1 MRSCYVFPSTVADPV
16 SPGLRALLSAAAAA
30 GLDTLVTKSEAITVA
45 LAGEARRFGLRLLG
59 SVACFRGPEG
69 PQAVGDDGHRWQS
82 MEWYTGVRPNDP
94 AWNERLVRNVARIA
108 AGTEADGLVLDF
120 LRWPLHWELELRP
133 GARPRSASYDAQ
145 TLAQFTAHSGIGL
158 HGTTGADAARRVAR
172 EHAVAWTRY
181 RTGIVTDVARQ
192 LRDAVREARAGLWLG
207 AFLVPTDDDETRRR
221 LVGQDAV
228 ALGELFDG
236 LLPMTYHAI
245 VHREPG
251 WVGAVTRALHH
262 TAPVIPMVQTTADA
276 LSVTGLK
283 ADWGP
288 RVSTDDFAE
297 ALRHALAA
305 GDGRYC
311 LFPAEGLTP
320 AHFAAIR
327 TAHGAAHAR

>member
-1 MRSCYVFPSTVADPV
+1 MRSCYVFPSTVADPA
-16 SPGLRALLSAAAAA
+16 SPGLRALLFAAAAA
-30 GLDTLVTKSEAITVA
+30 GLDTVVTKSEAITVA
-45 LAGEARRFGLRLLG
+45 LADEARRFGLRLLA

-69 PQAVGDDGHRWQS
+69 PRAVGDDGLGWQS

-94 AWNERLVRNVARIA
+94 VWNEQLVRSVARIA
-108 AGTEADGLVLDF
+108 ATTEADGLVLDF

-133 GARPRSASYDAQ
+133 GARPRSASYDAR
-145 TLAQFTAHSGIGL
+145 TLAQFTAHSGIRL
-158 HGTTGADAARRVAR
+158 HGDTGADAARRIAR
-172 EHAVAWTRY
+172 DHADAWTRY
-181 RTGIVTDVARQ
+181 RTGTVTEVARQ
-192 LRDAVREARAGLWLG
+192 LRDAVREARPGLWLG
-207 AFLVPTDDDETRRR
+207 AFLVPTDDDATRRR

-251 WVGAVTRALHH
+251 WVGTVTRALPP
-262 TAPVIPMVQTTADA
+262 TARAIPMVQTTADA
-276 LSVTGLK
+276 LSVIGDQ

-288 RVSTDDFAE
+288 QVSIDDFTE

-327 TAHGAAHAR
+327 TTHGAAHAR